1 MASQCEVEVSQLA
14 GAAVLV
20 IRGEIARDAATPL
33 GQAYERAVSAGAVD
47 RVVLDF
53 AAVDYINSAGIAV
66 IVSLLDR
73 ARSQRRQLVACGLSG
88 HYRQIFEIT
97 RLADFIR
104 LEPDL
109 EPATTATAPAAA
121 GAPVNGSRCAAHG
134 MSGGGTDENA

>member
-1 MASQCEVEVSQLA
+1 MASQCEVSVSRA
-14 GAAVLV
+14 GAAAVLT
-20 IRGEIARDAATPL
+20 IRGEVAGEAAGVL
-33 GQAYERAVSAGAVD
+33 SRAYEQAVSGHPPG

-53 AAVDYINSAGIAV
+53 AGVDYINSAGIAV

>member
-53 AAVDYINSAGIAV
+53 AAVDYINSAGIAL
-66 IVSLLDR
+66 IVSLLGR
-73 ARSQRRQLVACGLSG
+73 ARAQRRQVIACGLSG
-88 HYRQIFEIT
+88 HY
-97 RLADFIR
+97 
-104 LEPDL
+104 
-109 EPATTATAPAAA
+109 
-121 GAPVNGSRCAAHG
+121 
-134 MSGGGTDENA
+134 